1 MFTSKEGES
10 KCRLCSEQSRAPLTF
25 GWNGNRKRGASP
37 TFACTVGRMLQ
48 QTPFLSPQQA
58 SRERPV
64 TAPAA
69 LGAPTPRPCPRG
81 VSGPSLPYFLPHG
94 PSISPGRSPSW
105 AGRWRRE
112 GIESAGGPVGRETEK
127 PREISSRRVRPGT
140 DVQPLSAGSV
150 TARELVVTE
159 VTTAG
164 AATRSAPP
172 AHARPPLPQP
182 R

>member
-37 TFACTVGRMLQ
+37 IFACTVGRMLQ
-48 QTPFLSPQQA
+48 QTPSLRPQQA

-69 LGAPTPRPCPRG
+69 LGALTPRPCPRG

-127 PREISSRRVRPGT
+127 PREISLRCVRRGT

-172 AHARPPLPQP
+172 AHAHPPLPQP
-182 R
+182 